1 MGLFKKKVSYDPF
14 ADPLLK
20 DTMKMLG
27 LVPGSQMREIFGWT
41 ENDDIES
48 QEVGLDKTKRKLNEM
63 KASGATLR
71 EVMELEIL
79 IKGTENWLK
88 ENKQT

>member
-1 MGLFKKKVSYDPF
+1 MGLFKKKVPYDPF
-14 ADPLLK
+14 APTLK

-48 QEVGLDKTKRKLNEM
+48 QEVGLDKTKRKLSEM
-63 KASGATLR
+63 KASRATLR
-71 EVMELEIL
+71 EVMELEIS

-88 ENKQT
+88 ENKPT